1 MKINTI
7 QEILLNNSTRTIEG
21 CHILNRADANHS
33 GHRRITIK
41 GKRDYGHRYAAQVI
55 YGEEFD
61 ADSMI
66 CHLCNNPPCCNP
78 EHVYMGNAYTNK
90 VDEIN

>member
-1 MKINTI
+1 MEINKIQAT
-7 QEILLNNSTRTIEG
+7 LLNNSTKTIEG
-21 CHILNRADANHS
+21 CHILNRADANYS
-33 GHRRITIK
+33 GHRRITIR

-55 YGEEFD
+55 YGEAFD
-61 ADSMI
+61 ANVMI
-66 CHLCNNPPCCNP
+66 CHLRNNPPCCNP